1 MYLSCNFVHDFVMFY
16 WSWSTYFCAFGVLIS
31 LHFYIFRDRYTVH
44 PRLFADDG
52 AFILASTLVARST
65 SGTNVL
71 ARIKAP
77 SLVQEMDLDA
87 HSAWLRVFGGY
98 PFLLDAWNRHVL
110 KKWNMKKLRVCF
122 ASDYSE
128 ISFKWVKFL
137 LILFW
142 IFAELYNC
150 WSIVDCCRL
159 AQCICPVILC
169 MILWCFTD
177 RDPRTSVLLVC

>member
-1 MYLSCNFVHDFVMFY
+1 MFY

-87 HSAWLRVFGGY
+87 HSAWLS
-98 PFLLDAWNRHVL
+98 PAWRSAFVLGTSTCRDRNRNL
-110 KKWNMKKLRVCF
+110 KV
-122 ASDYSE
+122 E
-128 ISFKWVKFL
+128 IRTWYISLMLWSN
-137 LILFW
+137 IH
-142 IFAELYNC
+142 ELYNLIFRFVF
-150 WSIVDCCRL
+150 WSDRL
-159 AQCICPVILC
+159 MDGDMWNPLGIGRNLPFMLFPTLSKI
-169 MILWCFTD
+169 
-177 RDPRTSVLLVC
+177 P